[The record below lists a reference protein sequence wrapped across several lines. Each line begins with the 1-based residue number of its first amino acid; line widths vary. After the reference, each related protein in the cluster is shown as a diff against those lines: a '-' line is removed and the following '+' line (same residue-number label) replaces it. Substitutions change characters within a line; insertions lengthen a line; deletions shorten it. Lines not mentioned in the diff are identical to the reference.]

1 MNSGT
6 NSSWDDFV
14 REQTTIW
21 ERTVLAWV
29 LNNHRH
35 PVLVVKYEDVK
46 NDTET
51 EIAKMLNF
59 LQVPYSRSRLRE
71 VVARGY
77 SAYKRPHGEEF
88 EHYTR
93 AQRASVRAAIVRVKE
108 SLDGHNLLDK
118 ANVSLYLK

>member
-1 MNSGT
+1 M
-6 NSSWDDFV
+6 
-14 REQTTIW
+14 
-21 ERTVLAWV
+21 LAWV

-93 AQRASVRAAIVRVKE
+93 EQRASVRAAIVRVKQ